1 MDNLKD
7 QSIFIK
13 YDIKEDQKEIQH
25 INCLT
30 VKELEHLNINEDV
43 LNLKLIAEEEYIN
56 G

>member
-1 MDNLKD
+1 MNNLTD

-30 VKELEHLNINEDV
+30 VKELNHLNIDEDV
-43 LNLKLIAEEEYIN
+43 LNLKLITELEYN
-56 G
+56 N